1 MVDQG
6 RVAQVHQDEEL
17 LTLLYGQFQRML
29 FSQVLCLTNYDRQ
42 WTEDVVQ
49 ETLIRAWQNSA
60 HLVRE
65 PGMLR
70 GWLCTVARRIVIDG
84 WRSRQARPQEVELL
98 RPDIAESPDDTE
110 QTLSVMV
117 ITDVVRQLSE
127 EHRSAIYETY
137 VMGRTVKEAAIVL
150 GVPEGTVKSRLY
162 KAMHTTTGSTGQ
174 EPQTKPRTTKTAR
187 ARRGRAVMLRRMC
200 SGSSS
205 PTST

>member
-1 MVDQG
+1 MG
-6 RVAQVHQDEEL
+6 NLARATGAHEDEEL

-49 ETLIRAWQNSA
+49 ETLIRAWQNSDN
-60 HLVRE
+60 LVRE

-70 GWLCTVARRIVIDG
+70 GWLSTVAKRIVIDG
-84 WRSRQARPQEVELL
+84 WRSRQARPQEVELT
-98 RPDIAESPDDTE
+98 RPDIAESPDETD

-117 ITDVVRQLSE
+117 ITDVIRQLSE

-137 VMGRTVKEAAIVL
+137 VLGRTVKEAAVVL

-162 KAMHTTTGSTGQ
+162 KAMHTI
-174 EPQTKPRTTKTAR
+174 RR
-187 ARRGRAVMLRRMC
+187 ALQDR
-200 SGSSS
+200 S
-205 PTST
+205 

>member
-1 MVDQG
+1 MGDQG
-6 RVAQVHQDEEL
+6 KVAQAHQDEEL

-117 ITDVVRQLSE
+117 IIDVVRQLSD
-127 EHRSAIYETY
+127 EHRSAVYETY

-162 KAMHTTTGSTGQ
+162 KAMHTI
-174 EPQTKPRTTKTAR
+174 RR
-187 ARRGRAVMLRRMC
+187 ALQDR
-200 SGSSS
+200 S
-205 PTST
+205 